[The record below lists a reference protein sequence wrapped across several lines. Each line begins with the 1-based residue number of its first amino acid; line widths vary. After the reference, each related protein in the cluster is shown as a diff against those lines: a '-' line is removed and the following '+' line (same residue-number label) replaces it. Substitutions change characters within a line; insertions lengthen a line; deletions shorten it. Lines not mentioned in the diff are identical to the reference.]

1 MSSARNPA
9 IRAVLWDFGGVF
21 STSPFDA
28 FARYE
33 KSRNLPEGLLRKVNT
48 INPDNNA
55 WARLERAEITA
66 EQFDREF
73 DREARALG
81 HPVPGRDVLS
91 LLFGDIR
98 PEMVEAL
105 RRCRA
110 VLRTAC
116 ITNNFGDIGPGVVS
130 AERQRAWQEVVALF
144 EFVLESSKVGI
155 RKPEPAIYRMACDR
169 LRIEPREAVYLDDL
183 GINLKPAKALGMTTI
198 KVGEPAAAIRELE
211 AVTGL
216 ALR

>member
-1 MSSARNPA
+1 MSGARNPA

-28 FARYE
+28 FGRYE
-33 KSRNLPEGLLRKVNT
+33 KKRNLPEGLLRKVNT
-48 INPDNNA
+48 INPDTNA

-66 EQFDREF
+66 EQFDSEF
-73 DREARALG
+73 DREARVLG
-81 HPVPGRDVLS
+81 HSVPGRDVLS

-105 RRCRA
+105 RRCKT
-110 VLRTAC
+110 VFRTAC

-130 AERQRAWQEVVALF
+130 AERERAWQDVVGLF

-155 RKPEPAIYRMACDR
+155 RKPEPAIYRMACEK
-169 LRIEPREAVYLDDL
+169 LGIEPKEAVYLDDL
-183 GINLKPAKALGMTTI
+183 GINLKPAKELGMTTI
-198 KVGEPAAAIRELE
+198 KVGDPAVAIAELE

-216 ALR
+216 LLR